1 MAFTTGTPMF
11 NSNVLN
17 IIDIQNTITSATG
30 ESVTQSISQITS
42 MVDTTTNIVYANGL
56 TSFTAGGNIS
66 ITSPITVS
74 DGTGS
79 ATFSNTSGD
88 SYNLYVYGNV
98 HASNYQSLC
107 PLRFTVPS
115 GEAMI
120 ITEEGLVGV
129 GTSEPKAKL
138 EVNGTAVF
146 NNTVVFH
153 GDVFFKGNV
162 VIDGSL
168 TVGGRVI

>member
-17 IIDIQNTITSATG
+17 IIDIQNSINSSSG
-30 ESVTQSISQITS
+30 ESVTQSLGQLTS
-42 MVDTTTNIVYANGL
+42 MVDTQTNIVYANGL
-56 TSFTAGGNIS
+56 TAFTAGGNIAV
-66 ITSPITVS
+66 TSPLIVN
-74 DGTGS
+74 DAVGTS
-79 ATFSNTSGD
+79 AFSNTSGD
-88 SYNLYVYGNV
+88 VYNLFVYGNV

-120 ITEEGLVGV
+120 ITEAGNVGI

-138 EVNGTAVF
+138 EVSGTTVF
-146 NNTVVFH
+146 NDTVVFH
-153 GDVFFKGNV
+153 GDVLFKGNV
-162 VIDGSL
+162 VIDGTL
-168 TVGGRVI
+168 TVGGRAV